1 MANPEQ
7 FHKVSYALLLH
18 FLQEVRYH
26 FNNPNSGGLSYPD
39 GIKSLADSTWDK
51 ICEIK

>member
-1 MANPEQ
+1 MANPEE
-7 FHKVSYALLLH
+7 FHVVSYVILLT
-18 FLQEVRYH
+18 FLQEVRRH
-26 FNNPNSGGLSYPD
+26 FNDPNSGGLSYPD